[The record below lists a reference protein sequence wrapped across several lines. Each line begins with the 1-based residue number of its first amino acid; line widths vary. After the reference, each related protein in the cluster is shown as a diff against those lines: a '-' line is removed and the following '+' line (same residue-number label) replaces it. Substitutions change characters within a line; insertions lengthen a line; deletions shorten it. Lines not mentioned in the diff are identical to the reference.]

1 MTAGLS
7 LAPAVS
13 WGPAAGQSIS
23 PVLLDNNINISH
35 IFWPKFSANFPICVW
50 RWTTSHA
57 HCTGSFIQAEKI
69 RDTAAGFWF
78 TAEKCLLLLHI
89 NNQINC
95 GSSAGGSWRKQCRVE
110 SRQVDIFSV
119 LWECLQLSM
128 SRSSGISSDIFP
140 HFLHTIW
147 IWSKLPRAGG
157 QETLWRYCLRRLV
170 SHFHHFSR
178 YNLIFDTK
186 FGGLGVV
193 LDNFDIDFP
202 FKNLHFAKLTF
213 KCGDYTWDTMT
224 LVNVNHGQ
232 AASWIFAN

>member
-78 TAEKCLLLLHI
+78 TTEKRLLLLHI
-89 NNQINC
+89 DNQINC

-147 IWSKLPRAGG
+147 IWSKLPRARG

>member
-1 MTAGLS
+1 MAKSVEIFQDFFSTLFFWWVPLEVCKNQTSPTGLQRLS
-7 LAPAVS
+7 SAPSVS
-13 WGPAAGQSIS
+13 RGPAAGQSIS
-23 PVLLDNNINISH
+23 PVLLDNNINIGH

-147 IWSKLPRAGG
+147 IWSKLPRGRWSGNFMKVLSPASRVTLSSFFTIQLDTWYQIWWAGCSAW
-157 QETLWRYCLRRLV
+157 QFW
-170 SHFHHFSR
+170 HW
-178 YNLIFDTK
+178 
-186 FGGLGVV
+186 
-193 LDNFDIDFP
+193 FP
-202 FKNLHFAKLTF
+202 
-213 KCGDYTWDTMT
+213 
-224 LVNVNHGQ
+224 
-232 AASWIFAN
+232 I